1 MQRTDLEGR
10 RLMEFIDLPCGSER
24 HLGFRLSRY
33 GVMGVLPLLRHLGST
48 SRLPTGSPAR
58 DELGLPRY

>member
-33 GVMGVLPLLRHLGST
+33 GVKEPQALDFPRDHPLEMS
-48 SRLPTGSPAR
+48 
-58 DELGLPRY
+58 

>member
-10 RLMEFIDLPCGSER
+10 RLMESVDLSCEQEL

-33 GVMGVLPLLRHLGST
+33 GVMGVLPLLRHLGSP
-48 SRLPTGSPAR
+48 RLPTGSPAR